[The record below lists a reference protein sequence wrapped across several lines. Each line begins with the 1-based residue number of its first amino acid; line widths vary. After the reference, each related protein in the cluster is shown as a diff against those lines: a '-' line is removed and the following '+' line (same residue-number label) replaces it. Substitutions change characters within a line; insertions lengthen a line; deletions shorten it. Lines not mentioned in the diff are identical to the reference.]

1 MNKHRKYLKHIIY
14 GLVAINIAFLL
25 GAVYRL
31 NAENKILKGLIEGRA
46 DNTIGSE
53 YAAYSVDV

>member
-1 MNKHRKYLKHIIY
+1 MNKHQKHLKHIIY

-31 NAENKILKGLIEGRA
+31 HIENKILKGLIEGRA
-46 DNTIGSE
+46 DSAIGSTL
-53 YAAYSVDV
+53 AAYSAGV

>member
-1 MNKHRKYLKHIIY
+1 MDKHRKHIIYLIY

-31 NAENKILKGLIEGRA
+31 RAENKVLKSLIESRA
-46 DNTIGSE
+46 DGKIGGQN
-53 YAAYSVDV
+53 AAYNASA